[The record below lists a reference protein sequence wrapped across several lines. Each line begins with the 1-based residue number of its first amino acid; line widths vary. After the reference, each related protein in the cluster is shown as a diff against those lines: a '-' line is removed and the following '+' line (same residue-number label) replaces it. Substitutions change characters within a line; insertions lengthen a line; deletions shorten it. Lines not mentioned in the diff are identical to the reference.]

1 MCEAAKEIQI
11 QWKQDYGDFFADEK
25 ERIKCWISKDPDHR
39 KVKKGFGI
47 CVEEGVIHLSKY
59 SWLPRQN
66 QLIEMAQI
74 PGRRYEN
81 VTQDFFNWTK
91 NPYEALCDTPAK
103 LFPSMEQIWL
113 AFVMQ
118 QKFNKQWDGSKWV
131 KRTLSA

>member
-1 MCEAAKEIQI
+1 MCEAAKEIQL
-11 QWKQDYGDFFADEK
+11 QWKQDYGDFFVDEK
-25 ERIKCWISKDPDHR
+25 GQIKCWISKDPDRH

-47 CVEEGVIHLSKY
+47 CVKEDVIHLSKY

-66 QLIEMAQI
+66 QLIEMAQV

-91 NPYEALCDTPAK
+91 NPYEVLCDTPAE
-103 LFPSMEQIWL
+103 LFRSMEQIWL

-118 QKFNKQWDGSKWV
+118 QKFNKQWDNSKWV
-131 KRTLSA
+131 KRTLTA